1 MQLIEHLR
9 ERASHLSYTAERPLR
24 IMEVCGGHTHAIF
37 KFGLDQLLPENVEF
51 IHGPGCPVC
60 VLPMGRID
68 TCVEIASHP
77 EVIFCTFGD
86 AMRVPGKQGSLLQA
100 KARGADVRIVYS
112 PMDAL
117 KLAQENP
124 TRKVVFF
131 GLGFETTMPT
141 TAITL
146 QQAKARDVQNFY
158 FFCQHITLIPTL
170 RSLLEQPD
178 NGIDAFLAP
187 GHVSMVIGTDAY
199 NFIASDFHRPL
210 VVAGFEP
217 LDLLQ
222 GVVMLVEQKIAA
234 HSKVENQYRRVVP
247 DAGNL
252 LAQQAIADVF
262 CVNGDSEWRGLG
274 VIESSG
280 VHLTPDYQRFDAEA
294 HFRPAPQQVCDDPRA
309 RCGEVLTGK
318 CKPHQCPLFGAH
330 SKVENQYRRV
340 VPDAG
345 NLLAQQAI
353 ADVFCVNGDSEW
365 RGLGVIESSGVHLT
379 PDYQRFDAEAH
390 FRPAPQQVCDDPRA
404 RCGEVL
410 TGKCKPH
417 QCPLFGNT
425 CNPQTAFGALMV
437 SSEGA
442 CAAWYQYRQQESEA

>member
-1 MQLIEHLR
+1 MRFVDEYRAPEQVMQLIEHLR

-141 TAITL
+141 TSITL

-187 GHVSMVIGTDAY
+187 GHVSMV
-199 NFIASDFHRPL
+199 
-210 VVAGFEP
+210 VAGFEP

-222 GVVMLVEQKIAA
+222 GVVMLVEQKIA
-234 HSKVENQYRRVVP
+234 
-247 DAGNL
+247 
-252 LAQQAIADVF
+252 
-262 CVNGDSEWRGLG
+262 
-274 VIESSG
+274 
-280 VHLTPDYQRFDAEA
+280 
-294 HFRPAPQQVCDDPRA
+294 
-309 RCGEVLTGK
+309 
-318 CKPHQCPLFGAH
+318 AH

-442 CAAWYQYRQQESEA
+442 CAAWYQYRQQENEA

>member
-1 MQLIEHLR
+1 MRFVDEYRAPEQVMQLIEHLR

-158 FFCQHITLIPTL
+158 FFCQ
-170 RSLLEQPD
+170 
-178 NGIDAFLAP
+178 
-187 GHVSMVIGTDAY
+187 AY
-199 NFIASDFHRPL
+199 YA
-210 VVAGFEP
+210 
-217 LDLLQ
+217 
-222 GVVMLVEQKIAA
+222 
-234 HSKVENQYRRVVP
+234 YP
-247 DAGNL
+247 DA
-252 LAQQAIADVF
+252 AQFGWNSRITV
-262 CVNGDSEWRGLG
+262 STR
-274 VIESSG
+274 SS
-280 VHLTPDYQRFDAEA
+280 R
-294 HFRPAPQQVCDDPRA
+294 RA
-309 RCGEVLTGK
+309 TLVWL
-318 CKPHQCPLFGAH
+318 
-330 SKVENQYRRV
+330 S
-340 VPDAG
+340 
-345 NLLAQQAI
+345 
-353 ADVFCVNGDSEW
+353 
-365 RGLGVIESSGVHLT
+365 
-379 PDYQRFDAEAH
+379 
-390 FRPAPQQVCDDPRA
+390 
-404 RCGEVL
+404 
-410 TGKCKPH
+410 
-417 QCPLFGNT
+417 
-425 CNPQTAFGALMV
+425 ALMPIILSPAIFIVRWWSLV
-437 SSEGA
+437 SNPLIYYK
-442 CAAWYQYRQQESEA
+442 AWSCWWSRK

>member
-1 MQLIEHLR
+1 MRFVDEYRAPEQVMQLIEHLR

-262 CVNGDSEWRGLG
+262 CVNGDSEW
-274 VIESSG
+274 
-280 VHLTPDYQRFDAEA
+280 QRFDAET

-318 CKPHQCPLFGAH
+318 CKPHQCPLFG
-330 SKVENQYRRV
+330 
-340 VPDAG
+340 
-345 NLLAQQAI
+345 
-353 ADVFCVNGDSEW
+353 
-365 RGLGVIESSGVHLT
+365 T
-379 PDYQRFDAEAH
+379 
-390 FRPAPQQVCDDPRA
+390 
-404 RCGEVL
+404 
-410 TGKCKPH
+410 
-417 QCPLFGNT
+417 T